1 MNEEAK
7 RAAGEAAAVLVRD
20 GMTVGLGS
28 GTTASYF
35 QEALA
40 ARIRAESLNVQ
51 GIAPSRKSEEH
62 AQALGIPITSLER
75 GVIVDLAVDGAD
87 EVDVNLDLIKGGG
100 GALVREKLV
109 VSMAREFVVIADASK
124 SVETLGAFP
133 LSVAIIPFGWGTTQA
148 RLEETFGVPAP
159 MRGGPESPGITDDG
173 LYVLDMRFG
182 HIDEPGDLL
191 GRLRSVVGVA
201 DAGLFVGVTSRVL
214 FGNPDGTVWEV
225 RR

>member
-1 MNEEAK
+1 MNEDAK
-7 RAAGEAAAVLVRD
+7 RAAGEAAAALVRD
-20 GMTVGLGS
+20 GMIVGLGS

-40 ARIRAESLNVQ
+40 ARIRDESLNVR
-51 GIAPSRKSEEH
+51 GVAPSRKSEEH
-62 AQALGIPITSLER
+62 AQALGIPIASLER

-109 VSMAREFVVIADASK
+109 VSMAREFVVIADSSK

-133 LSVAIIPFGWGTTQA
+133 LPVAIIPFGWETTQA

-191 GRLRSVVGVA
+191 ARLRSVVGVA
-201 DAGLFVGVTSRVL
+201 DAGLFVGVASRVL
-214 FGNPDGTVWEV
+214 FGNQDGTVWEV
-225 RR
+225 SR